1 MVAPSTPSLLRR
13 LLPYVVFL
21 TVFSVVMMVLFM
33 AMDIRAPRRHQ
44 AFNLTDLDFRNVAQD
59 DPQFINYIRAVHLHM
74 PSSSSGSNILVTDPP
89 PQTKYVAKLLQ
100 FKKGGI
106 FVEAGAYRHNRS
118 SDTEWLERKLDWHGL
133 LIQPDPKDYLILRS
147 YNRPKA
153 HCIHACLSPT
163 PYPKEVTFREV
174 VDGPVRTHEHVFT
187 RVKCFPLFS
196 LLLAINA
203 TTFNYLSLD
212 AEGAEIQVLK
222 TIPIDRVQVDVI
234 GVAWN
239 EENKDSKASEELLDL
254 MTTRKY
260 SLVHKFRHM
269 YLFTAANII
278 T

>member
-1 MVAPSTPSLLRR
+1 MVASSTPGLLRR
-13 LLPYVVFL
+13 LLPYAVFL
-21 TVFSVVMMVLFM
+21 TAFSVVMMVLLM
-33 AMDIRAPRRHQ
+33 ATNIRAPRRR
-44 AFNLTDLDFRNVAQD
+44 AFNMTDLDFRNVAQD
-59 DPQFINYIRAVHLHM
+59 NPQFITYIRAVHLHL
-74 PSSSSGSNILVTDPP
+74 PSSSPGMRNFVVDPP
-89 PQTKYVAKLLQ
+89 PQTKLVAKLLQ
-100 FKKGGI
+100 FKKDGV

-118 SDTEWLERKLDWHGL
+118 SDTEWLERELNWHGL

-147 YNRPKA
+147 YNRIGA

-163 PYPKEVTFREV
+163 PYPKEVTFREAIE
-174 VDGPVRTHEHVFT
+174 RFNRNQEYVFT

-222 TIPIDRVQVDVI
+222 TIPADSVQVDII
-234 GVAWN
+234 GVARN
-239 EENKDSKASEELLDL
+239 EDDKDPGASKALLDF
-254 MTTRKY
+254 MASRKY
-260 SLVHKFRHM
+260 SLVHKLKHM

>member
-1 MVAPSTPSLLRR
+1 
-13 LLPYVVFL
+13 
-21 TVFSVVMMVLFM
+21 MVLLM
-33 AMDIRAPRRHQ
+33 ATDIRAPRRR
-44 AFNLTDLDFRNVAQD
+44 AFNMTDLDFRNVAQD
-59 DPQFINYIRAVHLHM
+59 DPQFITYIRAVHLHL
-74 PSSSSGSNILVTDPP
+74 PSSAPGMRNSVAEPP
-89 PQTKYVAKLLQ
+89 PQTKLVAKLLQ

-118 SDTEWLERKLDWHGL
+118 SDTEWLESELNWHGL

-147 YNRPKA
+147 YNRIGA

-163 PYPKEVTFREV
+163 PYPKEVTFREAIEC
-174 VDGPVRTHEHVFT
+174 PNRNQEYVFT

-222 TIPIDRVQVDVI
+222 TIPADRVQVDII
-234 GVAWN
+234 GVARS
-239 EENKDSKASEELLDL
+239 EDDKDPGAYRALLDF
-254 MTTRKY
+254 MASRKY
-260 SLVHKFRHM
+260 SLVHKLKHM
-269 YLFTAANII
+269 YLFRAANFI